1 MCFTNLYL
9 FKEETVMAKDNEIVT
24 VNGVEMVVVYSKTR
38 KGKPHPTGGIYKF
51 LIPLS
56 EYKPRQ

>member
-1 MCFTNLYL
+1 MCFTFYI
-9 FKEETVMAKDNEIVT
+9 KEEQIMTKDNEIVT

-38 KGKPHPTGGIYKF
+38 KGKPHPTGGVYKF

-56 EYKPRQ
+56 EYKPR

>member
-1 MCFTNLYL
+1 
-9 FKEETVMAKDNEIVT
+9 MAKDNQIVT
-24 VNGVEMVVVYSKTR
+24 VNGAEMVVVYSKTR

>member
-1 MCFTNLYL
+1 MCFTNLYNKGGKIME
-9 FKEETVMAKDNEIVT
+9 KETQIVT

-38 KGKPHPTGGIYKF
+38 KGKPHPTGGVYKF

>member
-1 MCFTNLYL
+1 MFFTKSIYSRR
-9 FKEETVMAKDNEIVT
+9 KTVMAKDNQIVT
-24 VNGVEMVVVYSKTR
+24 VNGAEMVVVYSKTR